1 MKNKL
6 KEISKITI
14 DNLQKIDS
22 DIKPSEYQK
31 EYCKVSKELRLNIEE
46 CEYFENIL
54 SKLSKN
60 EIDKNINKDIKNVY
74 DIIDILLQRVENKD
88 VDKMSKLIQKSLV
101 PSIALTI
108 DNDLKAFSIK
118 IGDSPSFIFEESIQQ
133 EMEKFISKRFEVDKK
148 VLSKKTSD
156 IAKLVTLMSQ
166 YLNDAID
173 SSNIG
178 TSNISDMRRE
188 IISINEKTHSGELN
202 NFKQK
207 LIDVTTTLEK
217 EMQTISD
224 NFSSNKDEVTLL
236 EQKVKKLE
244 DELFRT
250 KLQNREDHLT
260 GTLVRRAYEDELR
273 RLDDEY
279 NRYKHDFAIIFFDID
294 HFKKVND
301 IYGHEGGDVVL
312 KTFAQLILKL
322 TRESDVVGRY
332 GGEEFVVALRYE
344 DIKELYRYINRIKKL
359 ITHNKFIYKE
369 HKLSITFSAG
379 VTIRSNY
386 SSSDEAVVE
395 ADKLLY
401 KAKNTG
407 RDKIVFW
414 NGEEL

>member
-1 MKNKL
+1 MRNKL

-14 DNLQKIDS
+14 DNLQKKDS
-22 DIKPSEYQK
+22 TIKPSEYQK
-31 EYCKVSKELRLNIEE
+31 EYCDVSRKLKLNVAE
-46 CEYFENIL
+46 CEYFQKIL

-60 EIDKNINKDIKNVY
+60 EIDKNINRNIDNIY

-88 VDKMSKLIQKSLV
+88 VDKMSKLIQKSLE

-118 IGDSPSFIFEESIQQ
+118 IGDSPSLIFEESIQQ

-156 IAKLVTLMSQ
+156 IAKLITLMSK
-166 YLNDAID
+166 YLNDAIS

-178 TSNISDMRRE
+178 SSNISDMKKE
-188 IISINEKTHSGELN
+188 IISITSDDNSNNLN
-202 NFKQK
+202 NFKQR

-217 EMQTISD
+217 EMQVISN
-224 NFSSNKDEVTLL
+224 NFSSNKNEVALL
-236 EQKVKKLE
+236 EEKVKHLE
-244 DELFRT
+244 DELSKT

-260 GTLVRRAYEDELR
+260 GTLVRRAYEDELK

-279 NRYKHDFAIIFFDID
+279 DRYKHDFAIIFFDID

-301 IYGHEGGDVVL
+301 VYGHDGGDVVL

-322 TRESDVVGRY
+322 TRDSDIVGRY
-332 GGEEFVVALRYE
+332 GGEEFVVAIRYE
-344 DIKELYRYINRIKKL
+344 KEDELYFYINRIKKL
-359 ITHNKFIYKE
+359 ITYNKFIYKE
-369 HKLSITFSAG
+369 HKLNITFSAG
-379 VTIRSNY
+379 VTIRSKY
-386 SSSDEAVVE
+386 KSSDEAVIE
-395 ADKLLY
+395 ADSLLY

-414 NGEEL
+414 NGKEL